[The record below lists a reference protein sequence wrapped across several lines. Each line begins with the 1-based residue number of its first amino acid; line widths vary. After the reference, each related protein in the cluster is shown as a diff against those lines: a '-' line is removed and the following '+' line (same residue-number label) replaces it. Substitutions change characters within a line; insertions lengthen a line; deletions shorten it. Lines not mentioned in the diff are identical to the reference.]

1 MIDWDSYWGY
11 KEMSYEKVAFE
22 LELEK
27 ESDLGTESRHTFFY
41 SLIQQMSDF
50 SATSAPCRMN

>member
-1 MIDWDSYWGY
+1 
-11 KEMSYEKVAFE
+11 MSYEKVAFK

-27 ESDLGTESRHTFFY
+27 ESDLGTKSKHTFFY
-41 SLIQQMSDF
+41 SLIQQMFDF